1 MFSRRAVYLTL
12 LALIYCVSLLG
23 CGDGGDEDNR
33 GAAPGS
39 SPAATNQSGGTTTAS
54 PATGNTGSANTGA
67 SKGAASDNQLVPMP
81 ANYEGNLDAANCE
94 GIIGWAWDRNQPNT
108 PLRLDVYDGETKIE
122 TVTASSVRQD
132 LVKVGKGN
140 GGHGFVLLTPAR
152 LRDGKPHSIWLAI
165 SGTNF
170 YINKPNPIKLTCPAG

>member
-1 MFSRRAVYLTL
+1 MFNRRAVYFTL
-12 LALIYCVSLLG
+12 LVLICCVLLLG
-23 CGDGGDEDNR
+23 CEDAGDEDTG
-33 GAAPGS
+33 GAAPTS

-54 PATGNTGSANTGA
+54 PAAANTGA
-67 SKGAASDNQLVPMP
+67 SKGAASDKQLVPMP

-94 GIIGWAWDRNQPNT
+94 GIVGWAWDRNQPNT

-132 LVKVGKGN
+132 LVKAGKGN

-165 SGTNF
+165 SGTDF

>member
-1 MFSRRAVYLTL
+1 MFNRRAVNFTL
-12 LALIYCVSLLG
+12 LVLIFCVSLAG
-23 CGDGGDEDNR
+23 CGDPDKDDVAATPTPSSPSSNQAGGTPP
-33 GAAPGS
+33 GAATPAS
-39 SPAATNQSGGTTTAS
+39 SNAGAPKTAS
-54 PATGNTGSANTGA
+54 TDT
-67 SKGAASDNQLVPMP
+67 QLVPMP
-81 ANYEGNLDAANCE
+81 GNYEGNLDAANCE

-122 TVTASSVRQD
+122 TVTASSVRDD

-152 LRDGKPHSIWLAI
+152 LRDGKPHSIWLAL

-170 YINKPNPIKLTCPAG
+170 YINKPNPIRLTCPAR